1 MLTRADEELLLELL
15 SINTVSP
22 MESGALSE
30 LRRAQEAVA
39 ADAEPEGFVVAHHA
53 PPPASALEADAVPL
67 SVRERA
73 AALGSAFLENQPNLV
88 LRLGPERP
96 EARTIAFNVHFD
108 TVADALPIE
117 RRDGVVVGRG
127 AIDAKG
133 LAVGILAGVREA
145 LRRTPALAE
154 AITVLVQAVGGEEG
168 GAMGVLGTR
177 VVAALGY
184 TGRLNVVAEPTRL
197 RFFDRTTTSM
207 TARVEVAGAGSTDDE
222 PTLGQNATILLG
234 AVVDRLA
241 RRLAPR
247 VEQAGGKMCIA
258 GLRTGETHNRVFG
271 SGTLLLNFAYP
282 SAEAAEA
289 IERAAEEELRRALA
303 DFSQTFAA
311 IPIARAAA
319 ESAAEICRLVW
330 VKRGLPVLS
339 NRDAELEAVLAA
351 AGLRRHEDDGDA
363 KPFTCDAMWLQGAR
377 RYTVVFGPGDLGA
390 NRAHADGEFVELG
403 ELDRYA
409 AAVADMIAAFGAW
422 AAKGSG
428 GR

>member
-1 MLTRADEELLLELL
+1 LLTPADEEFLLELL
-15 SINTVSP
+15 SIDTVSP
-22 MESGALSE
+22 LDSGDLSD
-30 LRRAQEAVA
+30 LRRAQEALA
-39 ADAEPEGFVVAHHA
+39 AGAAREGFVVAHHA
-53 PPPASALEADAVPL
+53 PPPASALEADGVPL
-67 SVRERA
+67 SLRERA
-73 AALGSAFLENQPNLV
+73 AELGSAFLENQPNLV

-96 EARTIAFNVHFD
+96 EARTIAFNVHLD
-108 TVADALPIE
+108 TVADALPVE

-127 AIDAKG
+127 AVDAKG

-145 LRRTPALAE
+145 LRRRPGLAE
-154 AITVLVQAVGGEEG
+154 STTVLLQAVGGEEG

-184 TGRLNVVAEPTRL
+184 TGRLNVVAEPTSL

-207 TARVEVAGAGSTDDE
+207 TARVEVAGTGSTDDE

-247 VEQAGGKMCIA
+247 VEQAGGKLCIA
-258 GLRTGETHNRVFG
+258 GLHTGDMHNRVYG
-271 SGTLLLNFAYP
+271 SGRLLLNFAYP
-282 SAEAAEA
+282 SAQAAQA
-289 IERAAEEELRRALA
+289 IERAAEEELGGALA
-303 DFSQTFAA
+303 DFAQTFASVPVA
-311 IPIARAAA
+311 QAAA
-319 ESAAEICRLVW
+319 ESADEICRLVW
-330 VKRGLPVLS
+330 VKRGLPVLA

-363 KPFTCDAMWLQGAR
+363 KPFTCDAMWLQGER

-390 NRAHADGEFVELG
+390 NRAHADGEFVELA

-409 AAVADMIAAFGAW
+409 AAVADMVVAFGDW
-422 AAKGSG
+422 AARSRG
-428 GR
+428 GH